1 MPSWKRR
8 RKPEFHLDSSFAGLD
23 PAIHPLPKHL
33 AMMDGRIRSGHD
45 GRVCIG
51 ASLSLY
57 LPQLGETMN
66 RRSVIFILGALFS
79 TAVTASPAAA
89 ETFQTYVCSDG
100 TQFVAAFYPYD
111 TRRAHLQ
118 VDGKAVALVKRIA
131 LSGSRYSGGGVTLT
145 MGKAG
150 TTLKVG
156 KRPVTACS
164 KQ

>member
-1 MPSWKRR
+1 MAS
-8 RKPEFHLDSSFAGLD
+8 
-23 PAIHPLPKHL
+23 PAMT
-33 AMMDGRIRSGHD
+33 AEY
-45 GRVCIG
+45 V
-51 ASLSLY
+51 SLY
-57 LPQLGETMN
+57 SPEQGETMN
-66 RRSVIFILGALFS
+66 RRNVIFILGALFS

-89 ETFQTYVCSDG
+89 ETFQTYICSDS

-111 TRRAHLQ
+111 AKRAHLQ
-118 VDGKAVALVKRIA
+118 VGGKAVALARRVA
-131 LSGSRYSGGGVTLT
+131 LSGQRYSGGGVTLT